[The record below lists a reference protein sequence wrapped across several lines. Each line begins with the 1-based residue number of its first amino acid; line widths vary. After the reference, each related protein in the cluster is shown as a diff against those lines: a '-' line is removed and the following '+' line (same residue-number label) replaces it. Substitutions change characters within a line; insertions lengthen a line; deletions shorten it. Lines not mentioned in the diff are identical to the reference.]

1 MRTGLDRS
9 TLAGLGLSTG
19 GFLVSTYLTVAHYAH
34 APLAC
39 VNSGP
44 VDCDAVTTSGFSV
57 VLGTSFPV
65 SLLGVLW
72 FALNSNLFVMA
83 STRAVPAVLLGHLAF
98 AASGVLVALYLV
110 YAELAVIHR
119 ICEWC
124 TILHVLILGI
134 FLIALRRAQ
143 TTL

>member
-1 MRTGLDRS
+1 VTARLDRS
-9 TLAGLGLSTG
+9 TLVGLALSTA
-19 GFLVSTYLTVAHYAH
+19 GFLVSTYLTAAHYTH
-34 APLAC
+34 LPLAC
-39 VNSGP
+39 LNSGP

-57 VLGTSFPV
+57 VLGSSFPI

-72 FALNSNLFVMA
+72 FAANSNLFVMA
-83 STRAVPAVLLGHLAF
+83 STRPLPAVLLGHLAF

-110 YAELAVIHR
+110 YAEVAVIHR

-124 TILHVLILGI
+124 TLLHVLILAI
-134 FLIALRRAQ
+134 FLIALRRVQ